1 MAHVSLK
8 ENIET
13 ITENAFFDNW
23 FNVTRNVNITKPDLV
38 QLLEVATMNQLFQF
52 DGKLYEQ
59 IDGVAMVCPLG
70 PLMAN
75 AFLCSIEEELEQD
88 NKLP

>member
-1 MAHVSLK
+1 
-8 ENIET
+8 
-13 ITENAFFDNW
+13 
-23 FNVTRNVNITKPDLV
+23 
-38 QLLEVATMNQLFQF
+38 MNQLFQF